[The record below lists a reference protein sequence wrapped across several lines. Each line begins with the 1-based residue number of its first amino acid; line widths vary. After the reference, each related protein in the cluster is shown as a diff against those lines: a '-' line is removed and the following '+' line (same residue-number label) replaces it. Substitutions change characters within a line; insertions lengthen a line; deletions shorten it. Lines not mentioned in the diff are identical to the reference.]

1 MALNKYTLVLGIGL
15 LIIGLHAGLEMKNSM
30 VRAASSH
37 NDPLPSSSDFSML
50 KDIALAQLEKK
61 KTKTEKE
68 KTESSSERNAWDSE
82 EETKTEK
89 SKQDSGA
96 KPKPLK
102 SFVPSEKIEAD
113 QAVDFPYD
121 I

>member
-1 MALNKYTLVLGIGL
+1 MALNKCTLVLGIGL
-15 LIIGLHAGLEMKNSM
+15 LIIGLHPGPEMINSA
-30 VRAASSH
+30 VRAASSQK
-37 NDPLPSSSDFSML
+37 DPLPSSSDFSTL
-50 KDIALAQLEKK
+50 QDIALAQLEKE
-61 KTKTEKE
+61 TKTEKE
-68 KTESSSERNAWDSE
+68 KTESSPEPDAWDSE
-82 EETKTEK
+82 KETKTEK
-89 SKQDSGA
+89 SKQESGA

>member
-15 LIIGLHAGLEMKNSM
+15 LIIGLHAVLEMKNSV
-30 VRAASSH
+30 VRAASSRKDH
-37 NDPLPSSSDFSML
+37 LPSSSGFSTL
-50 KDIALAQLEKK
+50 KDMALAQLEKK
-61 KTKTEKE
+61 TRTEKE
-68 KTESSSERNAWDSE
+68 KTESSSERNAGDSE
-82 EETKTEK
+82 EETKTGK